1 MNKFAISFILPI
13 YNVELYLAEAIESI
27 LKQEISKEI
36 ILVDDG
42 STDSSLVIS
51 LDYANKYPFIY
62 VIHSQ
67 NKGVSAARN
76 AGLKLARGEYVMF
89 LDPDDFLHPGI
100 QLNSFYQFAV
110 ENNINVIKGQYQK
123 RIGENLYTCLP
134 IHKDLT
140 HSEAVLLPLNT
151 FFEKSLPNDWFMPNA
166 CFLLNR
172 TYLYQENLWFN
183 ESLQFG
189 EDTLFNVDL
198 LSSQNKIAEVPY
210 IFFVYRKRE
219 NSAMTKPITLERLDS
234 QKRMIEILMQ
244 RLTKNNPYIEQLKKV
259 IVLNCEHFMH
269 SIENNPQFFDLI
281 TAEIKSFSKL
291 SS

>member
-1 MNKFAISFILPI
+1 
-13 YNVELYLAEAIESI
+13 
-27 LKQEISKEI
+27 
-36 ILVDDG
+36 
-42 STDSSLVIS
+42 
-51 LDYANKYPFIY
+51 
-62 VIHSQ
+62 
-67 NKGVSAARN
+67 
-76 AGLKLARGEYVMF
+76 
-89 LDPDDFLHPGI
+89 
-100 QLNSFYQFAV
+100 
-110 ENNINVIKGQYQK
+110 
-123 RIGENLYTCLP
+123 
-134 IHKDLT
+134 
-140 HSEAVLLPLNT
+140 
-151 FFEKSLPNDWFMPNA
+151 MPNA

-210 IFFVYRKRE
+210 IFFVYRIRE